1 MSFFIESYRALFIAA
16 GLGKLSIAIELCS
29 FGVCFVCIWFTAF
42 YMGYGFYGIK
52 FTNTIVHVFSLSCYL
67 TFWYKSEFFEAWR
80 AGEKNSSSQETT
92 VGPGP
97 ADSAIYITNKFK
109 SRVWP
114 GPDLSEYYFFILIKK
129 RHAVTRNGKNQ
140 IPEHRLAAPPPN
152 TYAIS
157 KSESIT
163 DFNPVQNFD
172 QISSKNLSTLK
183 GYFKFS
189 AGFMLL
195 TSART
200 LWFDCGNLFQSI
212 FYSVSSMA
220 EQSSVIALFIGFN
233 YFFSGYS
240 ISICAEISKSLS
252 LQDLQA
258 AKVRGY
264 YALL

>member
-1 MSFFIESYRALFIAA
+1 
-16 GLGKLSIAIELCS
+16 
-29 FGVCFVCIWFTAF
+29 
-42 YMGYGFYGIK
+42 
-52 FTNTIVHVFSLSCYL
+52 
-67 TFWYKSEFFEAWR
+67 
-80 AGEKNSSSQETT
+80 
-92 VGPGP
+92 
-97 ADSAIYITNKFK
+97 
-109 SRVWP
+109 
-114 GPDLSEYYFFILIKK
+114 
-129 RHAVTRNGKNQ
+129 
-140 IPEHRLAAPPPN
+140 
-152 TYAIS
+152 
-157 KSESIT
+157 
-163 DFNPVQNFD
+163 
-172 QISSKNLSTLK
+172 LK

-252 LQDLQA
+252 LRDLQA

>member
-80 AGEKNSSSQETT
+80 AGEKNSISQETT
-92 VGPGP
+92 VEPGP

-129 RHAVTRNGKNQ
+129 DRPR
-140 IPEHRLAAPPPN
+140 PP
-152 TYAIS
+152 TAKI
-157 KSESIT
+157 K
-163 DFNPVQNFD
+163 
-172 QISSKNLSTLK
+172 
-183 GYFKFS
+183 
-189 AGFMLL
+189 
-195 TSART
+195 
-200 LWFDCGNLFQSI
+200 FQSI
-212 FYSVSSMA
+212 PWRHLPQTRMRSQNRS
-220 EQSSVIALFIGFN
+220 QLL
-233 YFFSGYS
+233 
-240 ISICAEISKSLS
+240 ISTPSKILTRFPQKIC
-252 LQDLQA
+252 
-258 AKVRGY
+258 RH
-264 YALL
+264 